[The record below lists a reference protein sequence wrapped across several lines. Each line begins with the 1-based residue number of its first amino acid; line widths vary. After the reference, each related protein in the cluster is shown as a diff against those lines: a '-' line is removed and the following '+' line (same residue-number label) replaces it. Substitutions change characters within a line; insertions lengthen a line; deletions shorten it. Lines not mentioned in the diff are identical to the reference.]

1 MAKKKLKIKSKL
13 KKPLSSQWEIIE
25 DDIPIAQTGISLDE
39 FRPKFANSNEQI
51 ITDLKTKSKIDSKG
65 TQSNPINLKP
75 VEITAVRNKPLGFAG
90 QSLKSQQT
98 NPANVP
104 ASQVAGSIFSFI
116 PEAFHTPSRVV
127 NYGIGA
133 YKNKDLRFNPYQS
146 EISET
151 LGWQNNDPSD
161 LWASTR
167 NFFIDNATDFLV
179 PAEGIGN
186 IGSKVIPEIGNVAK
200 TGLREGVDL
209 VHPVGRR
216 LKQIE
221 QEGISQG
228 LSAQAIKNRQMQE
241 VGITSLQ
248 REGYF
253 PGVSEVLSEYLVPY
267 SYDNAKK
274 RLLNIPKKIIKGDTN
289 TKRLADL
296 DKVILDQGENTLS
309 KPRYDAWRM
318 YSGLP
323 QRHGTFRIAETTP
336 INHPSYTQNQ
346 LNNLEKF
353 SLNDEKRLLSQL
365 PNEYDY
371 FRFVYNDEDLLNNV
385 NYLKEQ
391 LKDINTLQQKG
402 IDFPQS
408 DFTTTNVMGGYN
420 RRFFNNKMEY
430 NDTWDLDLNGLKVDK
445 YFGKPFMS
453 HGQLEYSFEPAKKTI
468 NTLLRRADK
477 LEQNINPFKGKTK
490 YNFDDIKLKN
500 YINTNPTDFA
510 TPKKQTGGKIKT
522 DPKGYWNKDNHGKP
536 VRIPSNRITM
546 KGVNQPLLG
555 ISDTGDIQMMSP
567 GMEYSFDG
575 NSVTE
580 FPVTMQ
586 QGGQV
591 RQPIKGTKEQ
601 YQAYQDSLDLYTTN
615 RDRLAQLERES
626 RYATDMFGQSGLYN
640 NGLLSEHYTYLPPHQ
655 VTHNQYPL
663 TNVPSN
669 YENGNDRT
677 YWGFGNRR
685 SDVSINPIT
694 YHGFDRRFRH
704 NVIRGTN
711 QTVNLPGENDL
722 HEYAGIWQFPQPVQP
737 IIYQPE
743 DRFAGQIMVDSPNN
757 PPANGIGFRRQIS
770 QLPRPKEQPINIQS
784 FKPDLLQGN
793 NQQLEFNPTGF
804 QKGSYF
810 TRPRQSQEI
819 GDKLEYFDKKTG
831 HKLMGEGGKFTDPR
845 QDSYYTPSSSDRKI
859 PFVQGNTKGKDFN
872 PIQLPEAQII
882 AKKGEGYRNVMR
894 HPTDIGSSADLAS
907 ALFAAP
913 IGEAFHT
920 PSRLINQGIRLG
932 QGKGLGNYD
941 SEISQ
946 TLGLQNND
954 PTDLWTGVRNFAIN
968 NVADFIVPTD
978 IPTRGVNTLE
988 NAAFKT
994 GEYVESANKTK
1005 NIIQGYRQQLNP
1017 KFINPQEQEMLHTVR
1032 NIGMSMKGEDDIWKA
1047 STISNVLDR
1056 AKSLSDEQF
1065 KTLTGFEKSE
1075 LSQRLEGLNNGTLK
1089 RPEEQLVDGLTR
1101 QEYTRQYLNSVRNR
1115 RPRTTE
1121 SRQELQDLSHRLED
1135 PPYDEVYIPTEGQSF
1150 YSNNREAFQSQNPQG
1165 WQTINTQA
1173 VDLDIDRFNNSYNIN
1188 QLLGT
1193 RFDNF
1198 LYKNEPNII
1207 DKFNDKLGKYL
1218 SNKQGFMEKAENS
1231 GDIQQLVPGL
1241 YASQGEK
1248 EVKRKL
1254 FGAIKT
1260 LENAPKGSQFI
1271 PAHSLSSDSYPL
1283 SYRILPRFL
1292 EQGKVDLSF
1301 HGMQDFNSLGFSGKV
1316 GISPEV
1322 NVKEINSVIKDLN
1335 QKLDKKIPYA
1345 RIKDGQIKAPIISA
1359 TRKKFGGNITSDWEI
1374 VQDDNDWEL
1383 V

>member
-1 MAKKKLKIKSKL
+1 MSKSKIKIKPKL
-13 KKPLSSQWEIIE
+13 SQWEIIE
-25 DDIPIAQTGISLDE
+25 DGDDLQLFQDGGKYPLIKEGGYIPIAQNGKKISLDE

-167 NFFIDNATDFLV
+167 NFFVDNATDFLV

-296 DKVILDQGENTLS
+296 NKVILDQGENTLS

-522 DPKGYWNKDNHGKP
+522 DPNGYWNKENHGKP
-536 VRIPSNRITM
+536 VRIPSNKITM
-546 KGVNQPLLG
+546 RGVNQPLLG
-555 ISDTGDIQMMSP
+555 ISDTGDIQIMFP
-567 GMEYSFDG
+567 NQEYSFDG
-575 NSVTE
+575 SSGVELPLMQDGGYLDWKNKYNLQETPDYNLQRAFELGYNPDETGHLPSVDYQTGE
-580 FPVTMQ
+580 WLKSDKHPTRGMELMESMLNPEVANNLRLIRNEKGKMQYVPKMQ
-586 QGGQV
+586 QGGNV
-591 RQPIKGTKEQ
+591 RQPIKNKKVK
-601 YQAYQDSLDLYTTN
+601 N
-615 RDRLAQLERES
+615 
-626 RYATDMFGQSGLYN
+626 
-640 NGLLSEHYTYLPPHQ
+640 SE
-655 VTHNQYPL
+655 
-663 TNVPSN
+663 
-669 YENGNDRT
+669 
-677 YWGFGNRR
+677 
-685 SDVSINPIT
+685 
-694 YHGFDRRFRH
+694 
-704 NVIRGTN
+704 
-711 QTVNLPGENDL
+711 
-722 HEYAGIWQFPQPVQP
+722 
-737 IIYQPE
+737 
-743 DRFAGQIMVDSPNN
+743 
-757 PPANGIGFRRQIS
+757 
-770 QLPRPKEQPINIQS
+770 
-784 FKPDLLQGN
+784 
-793 NQQLEFNPTGF
+793 
-804 QKGSYF
+804 
-810 TRPRQSQEI
+810 
-819 GDKLEYFDKKTG
+819 
-831 HKLMGEGGKFTDPR
+831 
-845 QDSYYTPSSSDRKI
+845 
-859 PFVQGNTKGKDFN
+859 
-872 PIQLPEAQII
+872 
-882 AKKGEGYRNVMR
+882 
-894 HPTDIGSSADLAS
+894 
-907 ALFAAP
+907 
-913 IGEAFHT
+913 
-920 PSRLINQGIRLG
+920 
-932 QGKGLGNYD
+932 
-941 SEISQ
+941 
-946 TLGLQNND
+946 
-954 PTDLWTGVRNFAIN
+954 
-968 NVADFIVPTD
+968 
-978 IPTRGVNTLE
+978 
-988 NAAFKT
+988 
-994 GEYVESANKTK
+994 
-1005 NIIQGYRQQLNP
+1005 
-1017 KFINPQEQEMLHTVR
+1017 
-1032 NIGMSMKGEDDIWKA
+1032 
-1047 STISNVLDR
+1047 
-1056 AKSLSDEQF
+1056 
-1065 KTLTGFEKSE
+1065 
-1075 LSQRLEGLNNGTLK
+1075 
-1089 RPEEQLVDGLTR
+1089 
-1101 QEYTRQYLNSVRNR
+1101 
-1115 RPRTTE
+1115 
-1121 SRQELQDLSHRLED
+1121 
-1135 PPYDEVYIPTEGQSF
+1135 
-1150 YSNNREAFQSQNPQG
+1150 
-1165 WQTINTQA
+1165 
-1173 VDLDIDRFNNSYNIN
+1173 
-1188 QLLGT
+1188 
-1193 RFDNF
+1193 
-1198 LYKNEPNII
+1198 
-1207 DKFNDKLGKYL
+1207 
-1218 SNKQGFMEKAENS
+1218 
-1231 GDIQQLVPGL
+1231 
-1241 YASQGEK
+1241 
-1248 EVKRKL
+1248 
-1254 FGAIKT
+1254 
-1260 LENAPKGSQFI
+1260 
-1271 PAHSLSSDSYPL
+1271 
-1283 SYRILPRFL
+1283 
-1292 EQGKVDLSF
+1292 
-1301 HGMQDFNSLGFSGKV
+1301 
-1316 GISPEV
+1316 
-1322 NVKEINSVIKDLN
+1322 
-1335 QKLDKKIPYA
+1335 
-1345 RIKDGQIKAPIISA
+1345 
-1359 TRKKFGGNITSDWEI
+1359 WEI
-1374 VQDDNDWEL
+1374 LD
-1383 V
+1383 